1 MSINPYDLPQLL
13 TFFQQRKTSVACV
26 RPCREIPLALRL
38 QKKTLL
44 FASDALPM
52 LISLAFKI
60 KPVLFEEAILVAN
73 TNEKYQFNHIKGE
86 APGL

>member
-1 MSINPYDLPQLL
+1 MNIDPYDLPQLL
-13 TFFQQRKTSVACV
+13 TFVQQRKTSVACV

-38 QKKTLL
+38 QKTLL